1 MSCTILAGTGAVS
14 SQQPSIAR
22 PSLRWHVLRFP
33 DNHRDCPGVL
43 LFYVHRSQPC
53 SMRLVCSTTDGA
65 SWGVEHELVVYATEE
80 SHREM
85 QSKGDYSSFFDSAEG
100 TPRPRLS
107 LRHSRSR

>member
-1 MSCTILAGTGAVS
+1 M
-14 SQQPSIAR
+14 
-22 PSLRWHVLRFP
+22 
-33 DNHRDCPGVL
+33 L

-53 SMRLVCSTTDGA
+53 SMWLVCSDTNGA
-65 SWGVEHELVVYATEE
+65 GWDLEHELVVYATEE